1 MSRSTIFFICLT
13 ASFFVFASSVHGQT
27 SPIVAPPDE
36 CYAPPI
42 GLAQYALCPSEWE
55 GVQEFTYDHANS
67 SSTVDADADETC
79 GVPHEASADGLN
91 LVYAIGQGGF
101 AGWGVHWDNSQSGQY
116 DISDKS
122 ALIFWLRGTTGR
134 ETFQVAL
141 RHKAGDDIA
150 VQIGSIITA
159 LNTTAM
165 EMVIIP
171 LDQFAGLDKTSLV
184 AMSIGFNPSHGSG
197 SFCVDDF
204 AFVSE
209 YIVTAPAII
218 NARGCAGTSCGI
230 VKPLFPEDTILGV
243 KENVAGETVNG
254 NTDWVYAIDPANGG
268 GLYIHS
274 SLVSKLIPADP
285 VIATFDAGNPGDVGV
300 FYPDTEKDGK
310 KNNVTE
316 SYEDGMVKVSYFLV
330 DYGGYWMKLG
340 GADWRKFA
348 SLTFDIRAD
357 APLGSVKIELKR
369 DENSEIGIFIL
380 ENIGTSFSPV
390 TIPLTAFDLSSLT
403 NMSELVFVLE
413 AHIAGEEG
421 AIYLDN
427 IILEP

>member
-13 ASFFVFASSVHGQT
+13 ASFFVFASSIHGQT

-36 CYAPPI
+36 CYTPPI
-42 GLAQYALCPSEWE
+42 GLPQDALCPSEWE
-55 GVQEFTYDHANS
+55 GVQEFTYDHADS
-67 SSTVDADADETC
+67 SSTVDAVADETC

-91 LVYAIGQGGF
+91 LEYVIGEGGF
-101 AGWGVHWDNSQSGQY
+101 AGWGLHWDNSQSGHY

-141 RHKAGDDIA
+141 RHEEGDDIA

-171 LDQFAGLDKTSLV
+171 LDQFAGLDKTSLA

-209 YIVTAPAII
+209 YIVTATEII

-230 VKPLFPEDTILGV
+230 VKPLFPEDAILGV

-285 VIATFDAGNPGDVGV
+285 IIATFDAGNPGDVGV
-300 FYPDTEKDGK
+300 FFNAP
-310 KNNVTE
+310 NVVSE
-316 SYEDGMVKVSYFLV
+316 SYEDGLVKITYSLV
-330 DYGGYWMKLG
+330 DFGGYWMKLG

-348 SLTFDIRAD
+348 SLMFDIRAD
-357 APLGSVKIELKR
+357 APIASVKIELKR
-369 DENSEIGIFIL
+369 EDNSLIGIFIL
-380 ENIGTSFSPV
+380 PNIRTSFSRA
-390 TIPLTAFDLSSLT
+390 TIPLSAFGLSSLT